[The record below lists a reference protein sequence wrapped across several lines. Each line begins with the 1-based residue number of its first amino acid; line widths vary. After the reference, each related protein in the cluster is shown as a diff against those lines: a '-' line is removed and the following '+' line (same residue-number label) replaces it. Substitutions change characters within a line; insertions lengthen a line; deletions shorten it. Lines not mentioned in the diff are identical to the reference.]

1 MCKMRVVINK
11 LVLGNRELG
20 YEVWSGKDVVEMTS
34 NQIKKL
40 MKEGKKV
47 CGLCIGSNGEL
58 ELDEKGFFTKD
69 MTVHS
74 HINTYKTMREESM
87 TNLLYVCIGKQE
99 IGSKV
104 RYNCISSRFEQAE
117 FTEADMKAYLKIGI
131 VSGGAKLE
139 GEEIVLA
146 SLEYESNSVEEVAKP
161 EEVTKPVEEK
171 TKEEVAKPVE
181 VKATLV
187 NATTSTEKKTASI
200 ENKENKAGKK

>member
-20 YEVWSGKDVVEMTS
+20 YEVWTGKDVVEMTS
-34 NQIKKL
+34 NQIRKL
-40 MKEGKKV
+40 IRENKKV
-47 CGLCIGSNGEL
+47 CGLCLGKDGEL
-58 ELDEKGFFTKD
+58 QLDKEKFFTSD
-69 MTVHS
+69 ITVHS
-74 HINTYKTMREESM
+74 HINTYKAMSEESM

-104 RYNCISSRFEQAE
+104 TYQCISSRFEQAE

-146 SLEYESNSVEEVAKP
+146 SLEYES
-161 EEVTKPVEEK
+161 KPVEEIPK
-171 TKEEVAKPVE
+171 LKENAKPVEVSAKLKENAKPVE
-181 VKATLV
+181 VKATPV
-187 NATTSTEKKTASI
+187 STTTVTEKKEVKPI
-200 ENKENKAGKK
+200 KK